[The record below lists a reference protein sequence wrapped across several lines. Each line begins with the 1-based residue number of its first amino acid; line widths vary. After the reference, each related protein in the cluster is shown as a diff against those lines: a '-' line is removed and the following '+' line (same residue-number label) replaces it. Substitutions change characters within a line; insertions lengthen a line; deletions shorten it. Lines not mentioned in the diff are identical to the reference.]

1 MTDRSDGEPE
11 RRRRTQE
18 IKLRRNKDGY
28 LMLPSIEDIE
38 GHELLYKKWLISRFI
53 GDIYSQSAADSYC

>member
-1 MTDRSDGEPE
+1 MTDHSDDEPE

-28 LMLPSIEDIE
+28 LMLLSIEDIE
-38 GHELLYKKWLISRFI
+38 GHELLYKKQLIGRFI

>member
-1 MTDRSDGEPE
+1 MTDHSNDEPE

-18 IKLRRNKDGY
+18 IKLRWNKDGY

-38 GHELLYKKWLISRFI
+38 GHELLYKKWLIGRFI

>member
-1 MTDRSDGEPE
+1 MTDCSDDEPE

-28 LMLPSIEDIE
+28 PMLPSIEDIK
-38 GHELLYKKWLISRFI
+38 GHELLYKKRLISRFI